1 MNAEAL
7 IVKTGEVIPSVLE
20 ADYEANNGSTLFDY
34 KVRFIIF
41 NLIIKAFLAST
52 TSYFQNGLH

>member
-20 ADYEANNGSTLFDY
+20 TDYEANNGSTLFDY

-41 NLIIKAFLAST
+41 NLIIKAFLGNFST
-52 TSYFQNGLH
+52 FQ